1 MEMRFNIPFQE
12 LLALVK
18 ALSPGQRERLKQ
30 ELDSGTQFP
39 EENDKFIDFLLNG
52 PVYSK
57 DDIKLIES
65 NRKGISE
72 WRTKSY

>member
-18 ALSPGQRERLKQ
+18 ALSPGQREKLRQ
-30 ELDSGTQFP
+30 ELDKGAQYP
-39 EENDKFIDFLLNG
+39 EENDNFIDFLLNG